1 MMSSSDSISISLCN
15 EVTGDGAQ
23 VEGGREFREGPS
35 SSSDALS
42 LTSMAMDLAIRLF
55 VLP

>member
-1 MMSSSDSISISLCN
+1 MISSLDLILISLFN
-15 EVTGDGAQ
+15 EATGDGAQ

-35 SSSDALS
+35 SSSDELS
-42 LTSMAMDLAIRLF
+42 STSVAMDLAIRLF